1 MMKKETDLIKAVP
14 NDARQRNLPV
24 LLRQTKDNSISILL
38 AHLENLFSACDDL
51 FFDLSSRSASNT
63 EQNLY
68 FESMRE
74 VRLKKDG
81 VIAAFRSEIE
91 GGFHDLMANV
101 TPKNEPT
108 DVENQNGSL
117 SLVKNDV
124 LEQTVAVTSMVNK
137 ARVNCQESLY
147 HLNLRLDY
155 LLPGITVT
163 EKNNPLDPNQ
173 ICHYFADACK
183 TLDLNI
189 KARIIVFKQFDRL
202 VVSKLTT
209 AYTASNNLLI
219 EAGILPNTRDYAK
232 SKSGGKKQSLPTAA
246 DQAVNDILSPQT
258 PQNVE
263 VEFAELGR
271 LFASIRQYSP
281 EVLSRVIPNYTPYAA
296 NPGPVLQNQELLQL
310 LNATQHIP
318 TAPLSDEE
326 LKLNGIR
333 NIINDILSSHGQ
345 EPERALHQPDDDVIN
360 LVAMFFDFVLDDK
373 NLPVPIQALISRL
386 QIPVLKIALHDKAF
400 FSDGSHPTRKLINA
414 IAEASIGW
422 DDSSQPEKD
431 RLYDVI
437 TKITHEINEQYED
450 DNNVFTAKYNELQLF
465 IEQTDR
471 KSSVVEKRTEQLA
484 EGQAKTR
491 QAKRMAQKAMF
502 EKLKSTS
509 LPEAI
514 SQFLTEHWLNYLVMT
529 HLKHGDESPEW
540 IDATQLIDD
549 LSWASQ
555 KQTDAKSL
563 ERLEKIRPA
572 LLTRIGS
579 SLEKISATREEAA
592 DTLAKIEETLGL
604 LHSESTDAPK
614 IRPLTAEQAR
624 ELGHTPGSGSK
635 SWKDMTGVERQQARY
650 KQLTYDFIRKAE
662 EIPLHAWLSYADNKT
677 GKITR
682 CKLASRIEQTDTYV
696 FVNRFGFKA
705 LEKQRKDFAVDL
717 QAGRAA
723 VLDSGQLFDRALS
736 NVLGRLNNPSESPS
750 EK

>member
-1 MMKKETDLIKAVP
+1 MKKESDLIKAVP
-14 NDARQRNLPV
+14 NDGRQRNLPV
-24 LLRQTKDNSISILL
+24 LLRQTKDSTISILL

-51 FFDLSSRSASNT
+51 FFDLSSRSVSNT

-74 VRLKKDG
+74 IRLQKEG
-81 VIAAFRSEIE
+81 VIAAFRAEIE
-91 GGFHDLMANV
+91 GGFHDLLANV
-101 TPKNEPT
+101 TPKKKST
-108 DVENQNGSL
+108 DNDGQNSSL

-124 LEQTVAVTSMVNK
+124 LEQDVAVTSMVNK
-137 ARVNCQESLY
+137 ARINCQESLY

-163 EKNNPLDPNQ
+163 EKNNPLDPHQ
-173 ICHYFADACK
+173 ICNYFADACQC
-183 TLDLNI
+183 LDLNI
-189 KARIIVFKQFDRL
+189 KARIIVLKQFDRL
-202 VVSKLTT
+202 VVSTLTT
-209 AYTASNNLLI
+209 VYTAANAVLI
-219 EAGILPNTRDYAK
+219 EAGILPDTREYAK
-232 SKSGGKKQSLPTAA
+232 SKSGGKI
-246 DQAVNDILSPQT
+246 QAPPPAPDKVVSDVLSPQIQ
-258 PQNVE
+258 QNVE

-281 EVLSRVIPNYTPYAA
+281 DVLARVIPNYTPYAS
-296 NPGPVLQNQELLQL
+296 NPGPVLQNQELLQR
-310 LNATQHIP
+310 LNANQHMP
-318 TAPLSDEE
+318 TPQLSDAE

-333 NIINDILSSHGQ
+333 NIIDDILSSHGQ

-373 NLPVPIQALISRL
+373 NLPLPVQALISRL

-414 IAEASIGW
+414 IANASIGW
-422 DDSSQPEKD
+422 DDSSQLEKD

-437 TKITHEINEQYED
+437 TKITHDINEQYED
-450 DNNVFTAKYNELQLF
+450 DDNVFTAKYNELQLF
-465 IEQTDR
+465 IEQTER
-471 KSSVVEKRTEQLA
+471 RSSVVEKRTEQLA
-484 EGQAKTR
+484 EGQAKTN
-491 QAKRMAQKAMF
+491 QAKRMAQRAMF
-502 EKLKSTS
+502 DKLKSTS
-509 LPEAI
+509 LPEVI
-514 SQFLTEHWLNYLVMT
+514 SQFLTEHWLSYLVMT

-572 LLTRIGS
+572 LLTRIGA
-579 SLEKISATREEAA
+579 SLETISATPEEAT
-592 DTLAKIEETLGL
+592 DTLATIEQTLRL
-604 LHSESTDAPK
+604 LHGASTDTPE
-614 IRPLTAEQAR
+614 IRPLTAEQAKN
-624 ELGHTPGSGSK
+624 LGHTPGSGSK

-662 EIPLHAWLSYADNKT
+662 ELPLQTWLSYVDNKT

-696 FVNRFGFKA
+696 FVNRFGFRA

-723 VLDSGQLFDRALS
+723 ILDSGQLFDRALS
-736 NVLGRLNNPSESPS
+736 NVLSRLNSTSKLPT